1 MQAKQSLNFGHGM
14 SGAAPKAS
22 MTAKTQDN
30 PRGRTRTLKFG
41 ILLALI
47 SVILTMWAVVAGSI
61 MNSRQALI
69 ESARHDAT
77 SLAGTFGAE
86 ISHTFDD
93 IATAGTIIAARMRAS
108 NGSVDLYTWS
118 RDLPIIDGNTIQ
130 VILIDAN
137 GRLVSAS
144 ADPHPQ
150 PVDLSERPEFRIAAG
165 ETGDDLT
172 IDHALVGAQGQ
183 FEITLARRISADD
196 GHLLGVLIFCVAPS
210 RLANL
215 HDSVALG
222 ATGWVRMT
230 GLDSVVLAGFDA
242 ADRSGASLIGKQAES
257 TFHPGDI
264 AAGAQGTY
272 RGTVAGDENWMH
284 AYYRPQSYPV
294 IIEASL
300 DLTAALAPQ
309 QRQALILMVLAAI
322 GTFVLAGL
330 SVILLREVG
339 NRAEREIQLADE
351 RMLLQAANARLA
363 EERIRLRQIN
373 FELKHSKERA
383 EAANNA
389 KSQFLANMSHELRT
403 PLNAIIGFSQI
414 IKEQTMGAVG
424 VPRYVEYAND
434 IYCAGEHLLAL
445 INNVLDISKIQAG
458 KVSLKDEPIDLHE
471 TVQGSLTAVSAQAL
485 KNKVTLLVALPE
497 VLPPVRADAVAMRQI
512 LINLLSNAVKF
523 TPEGGEVTV
532 GVERPDDGSLAI
544 VITDT
549 GIGMSEDEIAIALEP
564 FRQVENAL
572 TKKFE
577 GTGLGLPIAR
587 RLVELHGG
595 RLEIASAKNL
605 GTTIRVYLPPDSVI
619 TTQEVAA

>member
-1 MQAKQSLNFGHGM
+1 
-14 SGAAPKAS
+14 

-69 ESARHDAT
+69 ESARHD
-77 SLAGTFGAE
+77 SSGLAATFGAE

-93 IATAGTIIAARMRAS
+93 IATAGGIIAARMRAANS
-108 NGSVDLYTWS
+108 NADLYNWS
-118 RDLPIIDGNTIQ
+118 RDLPIIDGTTIQ

-137 GRLVSAS
+137 GRLAGAS

-150 PVDLSERPEFRIAAG
+150 PIDLSSRPEFRVSADLP
-165 ETGDDLT
+165 GDVVT
-172 IDHALVGAQGQ
+172 VGHALVGAQSQ
-183 FEITLARRISADD
+183 FEVTVARRVSAAD
-196 GHLLGVLIFCVAPS
+196 GHLLGVLVFCIAPS
-210 RLANL
+210 RLTNL
-215 HDSVALG
+215 HHSVALG
-222 ATGWVRMT
+222 ANGSVLVSD
-230 GLDSVVLAGFDA
+230 LDSVVLAGFDST
-242 ADRSGASLIGKQAES
+242 DPSGASLIGKQVEG

-272 RGTVAGDENWMH
+272 LGAAAGDANRMY
-284 AYYRPQSYPV
+284 AYYRPANYPV

-300 DLTAALAPQ
+300 DLTAAFAPQ
-309 QRQALILMVLAAI
+309 QQQAFILMVLAAV
-322 GTFVLAGL
+322 GTLVLGGL

-383 EAANNA
+383 EAANEA

-424 VPRYVEYAND
+424 VPRYIEYAND

-458 KVSLKDEPIDLHE
+458 KVSLKEEPVDLHE

-485 KNKVTLLVALPE
+485 KNKVTLMVALPE
-497 VLPPVRADAVAMRQI
+497 ALPPVRADAVAMRQI

-532 GVERPDDGSLAI
+532 SIERPRDGGLAI
-544 VITDT
+544 VIADT

-564 FRQVENAL
+564 FRQVENTL

-587 RLVELHGG
+587 RLVELHNG

-605 GTTIRVYLPPDSVI
+605 GTTIRAYLPPDRII
-619 TTQEVAA
+619 TTQEAAA

>member
-1 MQAKQSLNFGHGM
+1 
-14 SGAAPKAS
+14 

-69 ESARHDAT
+69 ESARHDA
-77 SLAGTFGAE
+77 SGLAGTFGAQL
-86 ISHTFDD
+86 SHTFDD
-93 IATAGTIIAARMRAS
+93 IATAGSIIASRMQAS
-108 NGSVDLYTWS
+108 NANADLYNWS
-118 RDLPIIDGNTIQ
+118 RDLPIIDDTTIQ
-130 VILIDAN
+130 VILLDAN
-137 GRLVSAS
+137 GKLVGYSGDA
-144 ADPHPQ
+144 HPQ
-150 PVDLSERPEFRIAAG
+150 PVDLSARPEFRTASSRTS
-165 ETGDDLT
+165 EDL
-172 IDHALVGAQGQ
+172 IVGHALVGAQNQ
-183 FEITLARRISADD
+183 FEVTLARPVSATD
-196 GHLLGVLIFCVAPS
+196 GHLLGVLIFCIQPS
-210 RLANL
+210 RLTNL
-215 HDSVALG
+215 HDSIALG
-222 ATGWVRMT
+222 EGGSVLLTS
-230 GLDSVVLAGFDA
+230 LDSVVLAGFDN
-242 ADRSGASLIGKQAES
+242 ADPTGASIVGKQVES
-257 TFHPGDI
+257 VFRPADI

-272 RGTVAGDENWMH
+272 LGTASGDENRLH
-284 AYYRPQSYPV
+284 AYYRPEAYPV
-294 IIEASL
+294 IVETSL
-300 DLTAALAPQ
+300 DLTAVFAPQ
-309 QRQALILMVLAAI
+309 HHQTLILMILAAI
-322 GTFVLAGL
+322 GTLVLAGL

-339 NRAEREIQLADE
+339 DRAEREIQLADE
-351 RMLLQAANARLA
+351 RVLLQAANARLA

-373 FELKHSKERA
+373 FELKHSKEHA
-383 EAANNA
+383 EAANEA

-424 VPRYVEYAND
+424 MPRYVEYAND

-458 KVSLKDEPIDLHE
+458 KVSLKEEPIDLRE
-471 TVQGSLTAVSAQAL
+471 TVQGSLTAVAAQAL
-485 KNKVTLLVALPE
+485 KNKVTLQVQLPE
-497 VLPPVRADAVAMRQI
+497 MLPPVHADAVAMRQI

-532 GVERPDDGSLAI
+532 SVERPSDGSLTL
-544 VITDT
+544 VIADT
-549 GIGMSEDEIAIALEP
+549 GIGMTEDEIAIALEP

-595 RLEIASAKNL
+595 RLEIASAKHV
-605 GTTIRVYLPPDSVI
+605 GTVIRAYLPPERI
-619 TTQEVAA
+619 IATQEAAA

>member
-1 MQAKQSLNFGHGM
+1 
-14 SGAAPKAS
+14 

-61 MNSRQALI
+61 MNARQALI
-69 ESARHDAT
+69 ESARHDA
-77 SLAGTFGAE
+77 SGLAGTFGAE
-86 ISHTFDD
+86 LSHTFDD
-93 IATAGTIIAARMRAS
+93 IATAGTIIATRMRAA
-108 NGSVDLYTWS
+108 NGSADLYNWS
-118 RDLPIIDGNTIQ
+118 RDLPILDGATIQ

-144 ADPHPQ
+144 GEPHPQ
-150 PVDLSERPEFRIAAG
+150 PVDLSERPEFRAASS
-165 ETGDDLT
+165 GDDLT
-172 IDHALVGAQGQ
+172 IGHALVGAQNQ
-183 FEITLARRISADD
+183 FEITVARRVTAAD
-196 GHLLGVLIFCVAPS
+196 GHLFGVLVFCIPPS
-210 RLANL
+210 RVTTL

-222 ATGWVRMT
+222 PKGSVLVT
-230 GLDSVVLAGFDA
+230 GLDGVVLAGFDA
-242 ADRSGASLIGKQAES
+242 ADPSGVSLIGKQAAG

-272 RGTVAGDENWMH
+272 LGSAPGDANWMH
-284 AYYRPQSYPV
+284 AYYRPQNYPV
-294 IIEASL
+294 IVETSL
-300 DLTAALAPQ
+300 DLTPAFAPQ
-309 QRQALILMVLAAI
+309 EHQAIILMILAAV
-322 GTFVLAGL
+322 GTLVLAGL

-383 EAANNA
+383 EAANEA

-424 VPRYVEYAND
+424 VPRYIEYAND
-434 IYCAGEHLLAL
+434 ICSAGEHLLAL

-458 KVSLKDEPIDLHE
+458 KVSLKEEPIDLHE
-471 TVQGSLTAVSAQAL
+471 TVHGSLTAVSAQAL

-497 VLPPVRADAVAMRQI
+497 ALPAVRADAVAMRQI

-532 GVERPDDGSLAI
+532 GIERPADGGITL

-564 FRQVENAL
+564 FRQVENTL

-605 GTTIRVYLPPDSVI
+605 GTTIRAYLPPDRVI
-619 TTQEVAA
+619 ATQEAAA

>member
-1 MQAKQSLNFGHGM
+1 
-14 SGAAPKAS
+14 

-47 SVILTMWAVVAGSI
+47 SVILTMWAVVVGSI

-69 ESARHDAT
+69 ESARHDA
-77 SLAGTFGAE
+77 SGLAGTFAAE
-86 ISHTFDD
+86 VSHTLAD
-93 IATAGTIIAARMRAS
+93 IVTASSIIAARLRAP
-108 NGSVDLYTWS
+108 NGNTDLYEAS
-118 RDLPIIDGNTIQ
+118 RDLPIFDGASIQ
-130 VILIDAN
+130 AVFVAAN
-137 GRLVSAS
+137 GMLVSAS
-144 ADPHPQ
+144 GKPHPQ
-150 PVDLSERPEFRIAAG
+150 PADLSDRPEFRVPASHG
-165 ETGDDLT
+165 GDDLVVG
-172 IDHALVGAQGQ
+172 HALVGPQNQ
-183 FEITLARRISADD
+183 FVVTVSRRVSGVD
-196 GHLLGVLIFCVAPS
+196 GRLLGVLIFCVAPS
-210 RLANL
+210 RLATV

-222 ATGWVRMT
+222 ANATVLLT
-230 GLDSVVLAGFDA
+230 GLDGVILAGIDGSA
-242 ADRSGASLIGKQAES
+242 LRGTSLVGKPIQNSLPASEI
-257 TFHPGDI
+257 P
-264 AAGAQGTY
+264 AGAQGIY
-272 RGTVAGDENWMH
+272 LGGSADDEDHVH
-284 AYYRPQSYPV
+284 AYYRPERFPV
-294 IIEASL
+294 IVQTTI
-300 DLTAALAPQ
+300 DLKGSLAPQ
-309 QRQALILMVLAAI
+309 QRQAIILTVLAAI
-322 GTFVLAGL
+322 GTLVLAVL

-339 NRAEREIQLADE
+339 HRAEREIQLADE

-383 EAANNA
+383 EAANEA

-458 KVSLKDEPIDLHE
+458 KLSLKEEPLDLHE
-471 TVQGSLTAVSAQAL
+471 TVQSSLTAVSAQAL
-485 KNKVTLLVALPE
+485 KNKVKLLVALPDR
-497 VLPPVRADAVAMRQI
+497 LPPVRADAVAMRQI

-523 TPEGGEVTV
+523 TPEGGEVTI
-532 GVERPDDGSLAI
+532 GVERPADGGLSL
-544 VITDT
+544 VISDT

-595 RLEIASAKNL
+595 RLDIASAKNL
-605 GTTIRVYLPPDSVI
+605 GTVIRAYLPPERVLAA
-619 TTQEVAA
+619 QEVAA

>member
-1 MQAKQSLNFGHGM
+1 
-14 SGAAPKAS
+14 

-61 MNSRQALI
+61 MNSRHGLI
-69 ESARHDAT
+69 ESARHD
-77 SLAGTFGAE
+77 SLGLAATFGAE

-108 NGSVDLYTWS
+108 NSIADLYNWS
-118 RDLPIIDGNTIQ
+118 RDLPIIDGTTIQ
-130 VILIDAN
+130 VIVIDGN
-137 GRLVSAS
+137 GKLAS

-150 PVDLSERPEFRIAAG
+150 PVDLSGRPEFRVSA
-165 ETGDDLT
+165 ERTGDDLT
-172 IDHALVGAQGQ
+172 VGHALVGAQSQ
-183 FEITLARRISADD
+183 FEITVARRVSAAD
-196 GHLLGVLIFCVAPS
+196 GHLLGVLIFCIAPS
-210 RLANL
+210 RLTNL

-222 ATGWVRMT
+222 TNGSVLVSD
-230 GLDSVVLAGFDA
+230 LDSVVLAGFDS
-242 ADRSGASLIGKQAES
+242 ADPSGASLIGKQVEG

-264 AAGAQGTY
+264 AAGARGTY
-272 RGTVAGDENWMH
+272 LGAAAGDENRMH
-284 AYYRPQSYPV
+284 AYYRPENYPV
-294 IIEASL
+294 IVEASV
-300 DLTAALAPQ
+300 DLTSAFAPQ
-309 QRQALILMVLAAI
+309 QQQAFILMILAAI
-322 GTFVLAGL
+322 GTLVLGGL
-330 SVILLREVG
+330 SVFLLREVG

-351 RMLLQAANARLA
+351 RMLLQATNARLA

-383 EAANNA
+383 EAANEA

-414 IKEQTMGAVG
+414 MKEQTMGAVG
-424 VPRYVEYAND
+424 APRYIEYAND

-445 INNVLDISKIQAG
+445 INNVLAISKIQAG
-458 KVSLKDEPIDLHE
+458 KVSLKEEPFDLHE
-471 TVQGSLTAVSAQAL
+471 TVQGSLTAVSAEAL

-532 GVERPDDGSLAI
+532 SVERSADGGLAL
-544 VITDT
+544 VIADT
-549 GIGMSEDEIAIALEP
+549 GIGMSEDEIAIAP
-564 FRQVENAL
+564 FRQVENTL

-595 RLEIASAKNL
+595 RLEIAIAKNL
-605 GTTIRVYLPPDSVI
+605 GTTIRATLPPNRVI
-619 TTQEVAA
+619 ATQEAAA